1 VVLDQND
8 RTVIERVDPLLG
20 SVLDRRYRID
30 ARIAAGGFGAIY
42 RATHVGSGHEVA
54 LKVLHQRLATDRG
67 VVARFRREGATMT
80 ALRSPYTIAAY
91 ELGEATDEGIL
102 YIVMEL
108 LRGVSLFERYRTSGP
123 IPWRLM
129 AKIAR
134 QVCYSLAEAHQLG
147 IVHRDLKPTNIHLEP
162 IGNDPDH
169 VKVLDFG
176 IAKIMQDSSFDSS
189 DLTNAGQMIGT
200 LDYMSPEQMVGGQTT
215 GQTDIYTL
223 GIVMYEMITG
233 ARPFAEMPS
242 AAATLAAM
250 LKNTPMP
257 LSMRMPVPESID
269 RIVMRCLER
278 EAIDRYEDVDELG
291 RELEKLL
298 PQTEDNDA
306 TRVVL
311 VDPADSMNS
320 RITARTQA
328 AMSEATVLGQPPP
341 PKAGRRPPTAPPFAP
356 ITTLPGGYTPPH
368 ELRHQIDR
376 RPKPPT
382 MPPPI
387 PGSAPTFPSQLQD
400 QLSHMP
406 PIGGPE
412 EEGPTV
418 AMVRRPSG
426 MTLNEFGHARPPTP
440 VPPAGPYPVHPG
452 VQQRPP
458 STPPFQSPHQF
469 DMDRMAARDAW
480 MSRMIWIV
488 VIVIAV
494 VIVAVVGSQL

>member
-1 VVLDQND
+1 MALDQND
-8 RTVIERVDPLLG
+8 RTLIERVDPLLG
-20 SVLDRRYRID
+20 SVLDRRYQID

-42 RATHVGSGHEVA
+42 RATHVQSGHEVA

-91 ELGEATDEGIL
+91 ELGEAEEQGIL

-108 LRGVSLFERYRTSGP
+108 LQGVSLFERYRATGP

-129 AKIAR
+129 AKVAR
-134 QVCYSLAEAHQLG
+134 QVCYSLAEAHALG

-176 IAKIMQDSSFDSS
+176 IAKIMQDSTFDSS

-223 GIVMYEMITG
+223 GIVMYEMIAG

-250 LKNTPMP
+250 LKNTPTP

-278 EAIDRYEDVDELG
+278 EAIDRYQDVNELG
-291 RELEKLL
+291 RELERLL

-328 AMSEATVLGQPPP
+328 AIEESTVLGQ
-341 PKAGRRPPTAPPFAP
+341 APPLRANRPSAP
-356 ITTLPGGYTPPH
+356 LFPSTNTLPGGYAPPP
-368 ELRHQIDR
+368 ELRNQIER
-376 RPKPPT
+376 ARGLKPPT

-387 PGSAPTFPSQLQD
+387 PGPPPFQQQLAQ
-400 QLSHMP
+400 MP
-406 PIGGPE
+406 PVGGHE

-418 AMVRRPSG
+418 AMARRPTG
-426 MTLNEFGHARPPTP
+426 MSVDQFGRARPPTP
-440 VPPAGPYPVHPG
+440 PPEPYPRAPG
-452 VQQRPP
+452 VAPHAPP
-458 STPPFQSPHQF
+458 PPTPQFSTNPHQF

-480 MSRMIWIV
+480 MSRMIWIA

-494 VIVAVVGSQL
+494 VIIAVVGSQL

>member
-1 VVLDQND
+1 M
-8 RTVIERVDPLLG
+8 LG

-91 ELGEATDEGIL
+91 ELGEAEDQGIL

-108 LRGVSLFERYRTSGP
+108 LRGVSLFERYRSTGP

-134 QVCYSLAEAHQLG
+134 QVCYSLAEAHALG

-176 IAKIMQDSSFDSS
+176 IAKIMQDSTFDSS

-257 LSMRMPVPESID
+257 LTMRMPVPDSID

-278 EAIDRYEDVDELG
+278 EPIDRFADVTELG
-291 RELEKLL
+291 RELDKLL

-311 VDPADSMNS
+311 VDPADSLSS
-320 RITARTQA
+320 RVTARTQVA
-328 AMSEATVLGQPPP
+328 VSEATVLGQPPP
-341 PKAGRRPPTAPPFAP
+341 PKAGRRPATAPPPFAP
-356 ITTLPGGYTPPH
+356 ITTLPGGYTPPP
-368 ELRHQIDR
+368 ELRNQLDR

-382 MPPPI
+382 MPP
-387 PGSAPTFPSQLQD
+387 AVPTFQEQLQG
-400 QLSHMP
+400 QLAQMP
-406 PIGGPE
+406 AVGSE
-412 EEGPTV
+412 DEGPTV
-418 AMVRRPSG
+418 AMVRRPSVS
-426 MTLNEFGHARPPTP
+426 LDEFGRARPPTH
-440 VPPAGPYPVHPG
+440 PPITPPTAYPVQVAGGQP
-452 VQQRPP
+452 RPP
-458 STPPFQSPHQF
+458 SVPPFSHGPHQF

-480 MSRMIWIV
+480 MSRMIWV
-488 VIVIAV
+488 AVIVIAV

>member
-1 VVLDQND
+1 M
-8 RTVIERVDPLLG
+8 IERVDPLLG

-30 ARIAAGGFGAIY
+30 AQIAAGGFGAIY

-67 VVARFRREGATMT
+67 VVARFRREGATLT

-91 ELGEATDEGIL
+91 ELGEASDEGIL

-108 LRGVSLFERYRTSGP
+108 LRGVSLFERYRATGP

-129 AKIAR
+129 AKVAR

-162 IGNDPDH
+162 IGDDPDH

-257 LSMRMPVPESID
+257 MSMRLPVPDSID

-278 EAIDRYEDVDELG
+278 EPIDRYADVTELG
-291 RELEKLL
+291 FELDKLL
-298 PQTEDNDA
+298 PQTDDNDA

-311 VDPADSMNS
+311 VDPAGSMGS
-320 RITARTQA
+320 RITARTEA
-328 AMSEATVLGQPPP
+328 AMSESTVLGQPPP
-341 PKAGRRPPTAPPFAP
+341 PKARPRPPTAPPVM
-356 ITTLPGGYTPPH
+356 
-368 ELRHQIDR
+368 
-376 RPKPPT
+376 K
-382 MPPPI
+382 PPPI
-387 PGSAPTFPSQLQD
+387 PPSVHHQRSQ
-400 QLSHMP
+400 MP
-406 PIGGPE
+406 RVGGHE
-412 EEGPTV
+412 VEGPTM
-418 AMVRRPSG
+418 AMARRPADV
-426 MTLNEFGHARPPTP
+426 TLNEFGRAPTP
-440 VPPAGPYPVHPG
+440 TPPPGTYPVHPG
-452 VQQRPP
+452 AQHRPP
-458 STPPFQSPHQF
+458 STPPFGAHQF

-488 VIVIAV
+488 VIVIAL
-494 VIVAVVGSQL
+494 VIIAVVGSQL

>member
-1 VVLDQND
+1 M
-8 RTVIERVDPLLG
+8 IERVDPLLG
-20 SVLDRRYRID
+20 TVLDRRYRID

-42 RATHVGSGHEVA
+42 RATHVQSGHEVA

-91 ELGEATDEGIL
+91 ELGEVEDEGIL

-108 LRGVSLFERYRTSGP
+108 LRGVSLFERYRSTGP
-123 IPWRLM
+123 IPWRTM
-129 AKIAR
+129 AKIGR
-134 QVCYSLAEAHQLG
+134 QICYSLSEAHQLG
-147 IVHRDLKPTNIHLEP
+147 IVHRDLKPTNIHLEH

-242 AAATLAAM
+242 PAATLAAM

-257 LSMRMPVPESID
+257 LTMRMPVPDAID

-278 EAIDRYEDVDELG
+278 EAIDRYETVDELG
-291 RELEKLL
+291 RELDKLL

-311 VDPADSMNS
+311 VDPHAGDSMNS

-328 AMSEATVLGQPPP
+328 AMNESTVLGQPPP
-341 PKAGRRPPTAPPFAP
+341 PKARPRPPSAPFAP
-356 ITTLPGGYTPPH
+356 ITTLPGGYTPPP
-368 ELRHQIDR
+368 ELRDR
-376 RPKPPT
+376 LDGRAKPATKPPPVGRPSHVPAPPSFQQQLAQ
-382 MPPPI
+382 MPPV
-387 PGSAPTFPSQLQD
+387 
-400 QLSHMP
+400 
-406 PIGGPE
+406 GGQE
-412 EEGPTV
+412 DEGPTV
-418 AMVRRPSG
+418 AMVRRPSVN
-426 MTLNEFGHARPPTP
+426 LNEFGRPPTP
-440 VPPAGPYPVHPG
+440 TPPPAGPYAMPHAQP
-452 VQQRPP
+452 RPP
-458 STPPFQSPHQF
+458 SSPPVPFGNQRQF
-469 DMDRMAARDAW
+469 DMDRMAARDAVV
-480 MSRMIWIV
+480 SRVIWIA
-488 VIVIAV
+488 VIVIA
-494 VIVAVVGSQL
+494 IAIIAAIGSQL

>member
-1 VVLDQND
+1 MALDPND
-8 RTVIERVDPLLG
+8 RTLIERVDPLLG
-20 SVLDRRYRID
+20 TLLDRRYRID

-67 VVARFRREGATMT
+67 VVARFRREGATMI

-91 ELGEATDEGIL
+91 ELGEAEDEGIL

-108 LRGVSLFERYRTSGP
+108 LRGVSLFERYRSSGP

-134 QVCYSLAEAHQLG
+134 QVCSSLAEAHALG

-176 IAKIMQDSSFDSS
+176 IAKIMQDSEFDST

-242 AAATLAAM
+242 PAATLAAM
-250 LKNTPMP
+250 LKNTPLP
-257 LSMRMPVPESID
+257 LTMRMPVPDSID

-278 EAIDRYEDVDELG
+278 EPIDRYADVTELG
-291 RELEKLL
+291 RDLDKLL
-298 PQTEDNDA
+298 PHSDDNDA

-311 VDPADSMNS
+311 VDPSEGPNA

-328 AMSEATVLGQPPP
+328 AEESTVMAVPPP
-341 PKAGRRPPTAPPFAP
+341 PRPGRRSPTAPPPPP
-356 ITTLPGGYTPPH
+356 ITTLPGGFAPPP
-368 ELRHQIDR
+368 ELRDAIDR
-376 RPKPPT
+376 RAKPGTQPPPFHQQLAQ
-382 MPPPI
+382 MPPV
-387 PGSAPTFPSQLQD
+387 
-400 QLSHMP
+400 
-406 PIGGPE
+406 GGHE

-418 AMVRRPSG
+418 AMARRPSVAAPSV
-426 MTLNEFGHARPPTP
+426 NDHHRAHPPTP
-440 VPPAGPYPVHPG
+440 PPYPMHAPPMP
-452 VQQRPP
+452 RPP
-458 STPPFQSPHQF
+458 STPPFPGSPHPY
-469 DMDRMAARDAW
+469 DMDRIAARDAA

-488 VIVIAV
+488 VIVIA
-494 VIVAVVGSQL
+494 IAIAVALGSQL

>member
-1 VVLDQND
+1 M
-8 RTVIERVDPLLG
+8 IERVDPLLG

-42 RATHVGSGHEVA
+42 RATHIGSGHEVA

-91 ELGEATDEGIL
+91 ELGEAPDEGIL

-108 LRGVSLFERYRTSGP
+108 LRGVSLFERYRSSGP
-123 IPWRLM
+123 IPWRTM

-147 IVHRDLKPTNIHLEP
+147 IVHRDLKPTNIHLEH
-162 IGNDPDH
+162 IANDPDH

-176 IAKIMQDSSFDSS
+176 IAKIMQDSTFDSS

-200 LDYMSPEQMVGGQTT
+200 LDYMSPEQMVGGATT

-223 GIVMYEMITG
+223 GIVMYEMIAG

-257 LSMRMPVPESID
+257 LTMRMPVPESID

-278 EAIDRYEDVDELG
+278 EAIDRYADVDELG

-311 VDPADSMNS
+311 VDPLSGESMSS
-320 RITARTQA
+320 RTTARTQDA
-328 AMSEATVLGQPPP
+328 VSESTVMSSAVPP
-341 PKAGRRPPTAPPFAP
+341 PKAGRRPPSAPPPFAP
-356 ITTLPGGYTPPH
+356 ITTLPGGYTPPP
-368 ELRHQIDR
+368 ELRNQLDR
-376 RPKPPT
+376 RGSKPPT

-387 PGSAPTFPSQLQD
+387 PASLQQQLAQ
-400 QLSHMP
+400 MP
-406 PIGGPE
+406 AIGGHE
-412 EEGPTV
+412 DEGPTV
-418 AMVRRPSG
+418 ALVRRPSNVN
-426 MTLNEFGHARPPTP
+426 LNEFGRARSPTP
-440 VPPAGPYPVHPG
+440 APPVGPYPVQQQQPPMQPG
-452 VQQRPP
+452 MQPRPP
-458 STPPFQSPHQF
+458 SSPPVSYGGSQRQF
-469 DMDRMAARDAW
+469 DMDRMAARDAA

-488 VIVIAV
+488 VIVIAIAIV
-494 VIVAVVGSQL
+494 VAVGSQL

>member
-1 VVLDQND
+1 VALDQND
-8 RTVIERVDPLLG
+8 RTLIERVDPLLG

-42 RATHVGSGHEVA
+42 RATHVQSGHEVA

-91 ELGEATDEGIL
+91 ELGEAEEEGIL

-108 LRGVSLFERYRTSGP
+108 LRGVSLFERYRASGP

-129 AKIAR
+129 AKVAR
-134 QVCYSLAEAHQLG
+134 QVCYSLAEAHALG

-176 IAKIMQDSSFDSS
+176 IAKIMQDSTFDSS

-223 GIVMYEMITG
+223 GIVMYEMIAG

-278 EAIDRYEDVDELG
+278 EAIDRYEDVNELG

-311 VDPADSMNS
+311 VDPSDSMNS

-328 AMSEATVLGQPPP
+328 AMNESTVLGQAPPP
-341 PKAGRRPPTAPPFAP
+341 RANRASAPPFAP
-356 ITTLPGGYTPPH
+356 ISTLPGGYNPPP
-368 ELRHQIDR
+368 ELRNQIDR
-376 RPKPPT
+376 ARSPKPPT

-387 PGSAPTFPSQLQD
+387 PGAPPPFQH
-400 QLSHMP
+400 QLSQMP
-406 PIGGPE
+406 PMGGHEDEP
-412 EEGPTV
+412 PTV
-418 AMVRRPSG
+418 AMVRRPTG
-426 MTLNEFGHARPPTP
+426 MNLNEFGRARSPTP
-440 VPPAGPYPVHPG
+440 APPPGPYPMVPG
-452 VQQRPP
+452 VGANARPP
-458 STPPFQSPHQF
+458 STPPFSTNNPHQF

-480 MSRMIWIV
+480 MSRMIWIA

-494 VIVAVVGSQL
+494 VIIAVVGSQL

>member
-1 VVLDQND
+1 MALDQND

-91 ELGEATDEGIL
+91 ELGEAEDEGIL

-108 LRGVSLFERYRTSGP
+108 LRGVSLFERYRSSGP

-200 LDYMSPEQMVGGQTT
+200 LDYMSPEQMVGGATT

-223 GIVMYEMITG
+223 GIVMYEMISG

-257 LSMRMPVPESID
+257 LTMRLPVPDSID

-278 EAIDRYEDVDELG
+278 EPIDRYADVNELG
-291 RELEKLL
+291 RELDKLL
-298 PQTEDNDA
+298 PQSEDNDA
-306 TRVVL
+306 TSIVL
-311 VDPADSMNS
+311 VSPADSMGS
-320 RITARTQA
+320 RVTARTQA
-328 AMSEATVLGQPPP
+328 AVAESTVLSVPPP
-341 PKAGRRPPTAPPFAP
+341 PRAGRRPPTAPPFAP
-356 ITTLPGGYTPPH
+356 VTTLPGGYTPPP
-368 ELRHQIDR
+368 ELRDQLDR
-376 RPKPPT
+376 RAKPPT
-382 MPPPI
+382 KPPPV
-387 PGSAPTFPSQLQD
+387 PQAPPTFQQQLQ
-400 QLSHMP
+400 QHMP
-406 PIGGPE
+406 AIGGHE
-412 EEGPTV
+412 DEGPTV
-418 AMVRRPSG
+418 AMVRRPSVN
-426 MTLNEFGHARPPTP
+426 LNEFGRPRPPTP
-440 VPPAGPYPVHPG
+440 APIPYPTQPPMQHG
-452 VQQRPP
+452 QQRPP
-458 STPPFQSPHQF
+458 SSPPVPYGTRQF
-469 DMDRMAARDAW
+469 DMEQMAARDAA
-480 MSRMIWIV
+480 MSRVIWIV

-494 VIVAVVGSQL
+494 AIVVAIGSQL

>member
-1 VVLDQND
+1 M
-8 RTVIERVDPLLG
+8 LG

-91 ELGEATDEGIL
+91 ELGEAEEEGIL

-108 LRGVSLFERYRTSGP
+108 LRGVSLFERYRSSGP
-123 IPWRLM
+123 IPWRTM
-129 AKIAR
+129 AKVAR

-176 IAKIMQDSSFDSS
+176 IAKIMQDSTFDSS

-200 LDYMSPEQMVGGQTT
+200 LDYMSPEQMVGGATT

-223 GIVMYEMITG
+223 GIVMYEMIAG

-257 LSMRMPVPESID
+257 LTLRMPVPDVID

-278 EAIDRYEDVDELG
+278 EAIDRFADVNELG
-291 RELEKLL
+291 LELEKLL
-298 PQTEDNDA
+298 PPSDDNDA

-311 VDPADSMNS
+311 VDPLASDSMGS
-320 RITARTQA
+320 RVTARTQA
-328 AMSEATVLGQPPP
+328 AVAEATMMSVPPP
-341 PKAGRRPPTAPPFAP
+341 PRASRTNPPPFAP
-356 ITTLPGGYTPPH
+356 VTTLPGGYTPPP
-368 ELRHQIDR
+368 ELRDR
-376 RPKPPT
+376 LDRARPPT
-382 MPPPI
+382 APPPV
-387 PGSAPTFPSQLQD
+387 PPPFQQQLAQMPSV
-400 QLSHMP
+400 
-406 PIGGPE
+406 GGHE
-412 EEGPTV
+412 DEGPTV
-418 AMVRRPSG
+418 AIVRRPSVN
-426 MTLNEFGHARPPTP
+426 LNEFGRPRTPTP
-440 VPPAGPYPVHPG
+440 SPYPMQPPMQQG
-452 VQQRPP
+452 QQRPP
-458 STPPFQSPHQF
+458 STPPVSYGTRQF
-469 DMDRMAARDAW
+469 DMEQMAARDAA
-480 MSRMIWIV
+480 MSRLIWIV
-488 VIVIAV
+488 VIVIGIA
-494 VIVAVVGSQL
+494 IAVAVASQL